1 MAALYRATQ
10 SEPPKSV
17 GQAWQELHP
26 EEEDSEP
33 SPGVPTVIGG
43 INWKAIAAAH
53 YRDRQQ
59 NGKQVSDKTMALER
73 TYCDKAVELLTSS
86 KPPATP
92 YKLMDA
98 AITAGGWSDKPRAR
112 QQCVGAINRISHLLR
127 HPIRTER

>member
-1 MAALYRATQ
+1 MAGTA
-10 SEPPKSV
+10 
-17 GQAWQELHP
+17 P

-33 SPGVPTVIGG
+33 SPGVPTVIGV

-98 AITAGGWSDKPRAR
+98 AITAGGWSDKPAP
-112 QQCVGAINRISHLLR
+112 VSSAWEPSTDFS
-127 HPIRTER
+127 PIASPMKD